1 MRLGTLARK
10 INITPSALTNF
21 LTKEEIELASG
32 TNTKLSNEHIDLV
45 LGHFKKTI
53 PEDPIIE
60 ETPTVEPT
68 VVDNTPE
75 REPVETESNPIEA
88 EIPSEEVLESAE
100 IKKSTPDETSEII
113 EEQSE
118 PEIEEIEITGS
129 LTLDSKGNALV
140 DFNDSIFNGKIRIVG
155 EASYQ
160 SIYENYDAYLSI
172 KNVNDTEC
180 KISVYGHY
188 TLPVDS
194 TNWAHDRRD
203 FHAHQIS
210 FGF

>member
-1 MRLGTLARK
+1 MIVLLIFSCKNEKEVTES
-10 INITPSALTNF
+10 ITKKTAYYCLTN
-21 LTKEEIELASG
+21 
-32 TNTKLSNEHIDLV
+32 
-45 LGHFKKTI
+45 
-53 PEDPIIE
+53 
-60 ETPTVEPT
+60 
-68 VVDNTPE
+68 
-75 REPVETESNPIEA
+75 
-88 EIPSEEVLESAE
+88 
-100 IKKSTPDETSEII
+100 
-113 EEQSE
+113 
-118 PEIEEIEITGS
+118 EIEEIEITGS